1 MSVPA
6 VEKKKEPGMGQ
17 LVVVLLVISAVVA
30 LLLGVVNMVT
40 APAIAANEEAK
51 TQEAM
56 TQVLPADSYEPVE
69 YAGDPTV
76 TAVYKAG
83 DAGYV
88 VQVSPATS
96 FNSGLSIMV
105 GVDAN
110 GACSGISIVSTSET
124 SGLGSNASKPDWQ
137 AQFVGATGE
146 VHVTKDGGT
155 INAIT
160 GATITSRGVCEA
172 VTSALAAA
180 ASLG

>member
-1 MSVPA
+1 MSAPV
-6 VEKKKEPGMGQ
+6 VEKKKEPGMAQ

-69 YAGDPTV
+69 YTGDPTV

-96 FNSGLSIMV
+96 FNGGLSIMV

-110 GACSGISIVSTSET
+110 GACSGISVVSTSET

-137 AQFVGATGE
+137 AQFIGATGE
-146 VHVTKDGGT
+146 VKVSKDGGT